1 MDQPTTNQ
9 LIQLPVEPIQTDISL
24 PCEQYVEELK
34 ENEINNQ
41 LIIDEI
47 EIHKK
52 DLAQNLKYYGSLGQ
66 LTYMEQSLKEMLA
79 AIEKKKALLEE
90 ERDREQLLENE
101 VKQRLD

>member
-1 MDQPTTNQ
+1 MDQPSTNQ
-9 LIQLPVEPIQTDISL
+9 LIQLRVEPIQTDISL

-52 DLAQNLKYYGSLGQ
+52 DLA
-66 LTYMEQSLKEMLA
+66 
-79 AIEKKKALLEE
+79 
-90 ERDREQLLENE
+90 
-101 VKQRLD
+101 